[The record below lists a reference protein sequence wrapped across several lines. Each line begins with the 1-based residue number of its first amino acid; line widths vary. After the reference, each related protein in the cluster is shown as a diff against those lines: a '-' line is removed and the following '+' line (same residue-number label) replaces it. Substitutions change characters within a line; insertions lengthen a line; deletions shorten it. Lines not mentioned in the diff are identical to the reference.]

1 MSVLHEAYERLLHVF
16 GSQHWWPGES
26 PFEIAAGAILTQNTN
41 WKNVE
46 KALTNLREADAL
58 SVGKVYKL
66 ADEELA
72 ELIRPAG
79 YYRLKTNRLK
89 NFARM
94 IVDEFDSDIGQ
105 LFELGLDDLRERLLR
120 VNGIG
125 PETAD
130 SIVLYAA
137 EKPVFV
143 IDAYTSRVLKRH
155 GWIDYD
161 ADYFAMQEYFHSA
174 LATDVAFYNEYHAL
188 IVQVGKQYCGTSP
201 KCEECP
207 LREMLP
213 DSGIV
218 EPF

>member
-1 MSVLHEAYERLLHVF
+1 MSVLYDAYDRLLKAF
-16 GSQHWWPGES
+16 GHQHWWPGDS
-26 PFEIAAGAILTQNTN
+26 AFEIAVGAILTQNTN

-46 KALTNLREADAL
+46 KALENLRESDAL
-58 SVGKVYKL
+58 SVSAIDNL
-66 ADEELA
+66 AQEELE

-79 YYRLKTNRLK
+79 YFRLKTKRLK
-89 NFARM
+89 NFVSLIM
-94 IVDEFDSDIGQ
+94 NEFDGDFD
-105 LFELGLDDLRERLLR
+105 LFLGLDKESLREKLLG

-137 EKPVFV
+137 EKPIFV

-161 ADYFAMQEYFHSA
+161 ADYFAMQEYFHSS
-174 LATDVAFYNEYHAL
+174 LETNVELFNEYHAL
-188 IVQVGKQYCGTSP
+188 IVQVGKQFCGKKP
-201 KCEECP
+201 KCDECP
-207 LREMLP
+207 LCEMLP

>member
-1 MSVLHEAYERLLHVF
+1 MSVLYDAYDRLLETF
-16 GSQHWWPGES
+16 GRQHWWPGDT
-26 PFEIAAGAILTQNTN
+26 PFEIAVGAILTQNTN

-46 KALTNLREADAL
+46 KALENLRESDAL
-58 SVGKVYKL
+58 SVSAIDRL
-66 ADEELA
+66 EQEELE
-72 ELIRPAG
+72 ELIQPAG
-79 YYRLKTNRLK
+79 YFRLKTKRLK
-89 NFARM
+89 NFVAL
-94 IVDEFDSDIGQ
+94 IVNEFDGEFDQ
-105 LFELGLDDLRERLLR
+105 LLALDKESLREKLLG

-137 EKPVFV
+137 DKPIFV

-161 ADYFAMQEYFHSA
+161 ADYFAMQEYFHSS
-174 LATDVAFYNEYHAL
+174 LETDAELFNEYHAL
-188 IVQVGKQYCGTSP
+188 IVQVGKQFCGKKP

-207 LREMLP
+207 LCGMLP